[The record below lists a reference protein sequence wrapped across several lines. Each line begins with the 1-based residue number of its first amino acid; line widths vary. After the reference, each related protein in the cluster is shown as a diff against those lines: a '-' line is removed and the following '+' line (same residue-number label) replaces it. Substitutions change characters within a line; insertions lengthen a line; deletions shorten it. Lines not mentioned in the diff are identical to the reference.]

1 MLIRILLGAAAVLAG
16 LAALL
21 WFSLTPPAP
30 LARPE
35 PGIVLENVT
44 LLQPGEGRRARQ
56 RLVVEGGTIAEVG
69 PAGAAAMP
77 SGTEGAQEWSGAFV
91 LPGLIDMHVHFPP
104 ETGLR
109 QTELFAFLHLA
120 HGVTTVRDAGDVD
133 GTATAPARDGVREG
147 DFPGPRVLAC
157 GPLVDGPDPV
167 WANTR
172 VIATPGDAE
181 PAVAQIKADG
191 FDCVKAYTNLTPD
204 TLAAVRAAAKKHD
217 LPVIGHVPARVPFEE
232 ARLDDVQHLTGAHPP
247 RDPPLPFP
255 KVLVGWRDFTEERA
269 RFITGMS
276 LAYDI
281 AHTPTLVVLDRQ
293 FAMRDYEAARQ
304 GEDVGLLPRIYRDV
318 VWSPTEG
325 LPFVRN
331 RSEEDY
337 RLFEDA
343 LLGSQELVARMH
355 RAGVR
360 IHAGTDC
367 QIPFVVPGAALHRE
381 LHLLSE
387 AGLGPEGALAAATTV
402 PGASLGIAGLGRLDV
417 GSPADLLLFA
427 KDPTRNLDHLDTLL
441 GVVADGR
448 VYRRADLDAQQEA
461 YRRHHDGRIFD
472 ATSVF
477 LTRQVLKRIFATD
490 EDAAAQE
497 AP

>member
-1 MLIRILLGAAAVLAG
+1 MLIRVVVAAAVVIGG

-21 WFSLTPPAP
+21 WFSLMPPAP
-30 LARPE
+30 LARPDQ
-35 PGIVLENVT
+35 GVVLESVT
-44 LLQPGEGRRARQ
+44 LIQPGEGRRVGQ
-56 RLVVEGGTIAEVG
+56 RLVVEGAAIAEVG
-69 PAGAAAMP
+69 PSAAA
-77 SGTEGAQEWSGAFV
+77 SDSADDEWSGAFV

-104 ETGLR
+104 DVGLH

-133 GTATAPARDGVREG
+133 GTSTAPARDGVREG
-147 DFPGPRVLAC
+147 RFPGPRVLAC
-157 GPLVDGPDPV
+157 GPFVDGPDPI
-167 WANTR
+167 WTNSR
-172 VIATPGDAE
+172 VVAVPADAE
-181 PAVAQIKADG
+181 PIVAQIAADG
-191 FDCVKAYTNLTPD
+191 FDCVKAYNNLTPE
-204 TLAAVRAAAKKHD
+204 TLAAVREAAAKHG
-217 LPVIGHVPARVPFEE
+217 LPVIGHVPGRVAFED
-232 ARLDDVQHLTGAHPP
+232 ARLDDVQHLTGVHPLQ
-247 RDPPLPFP
+247 DPPVPFP
-255 KVLVGWRDFTEERA
+255 EVLAGWRVFSDERA

-293 FAMRDYEAARQ
+293 LAMRDYEAARK
-304 GEDVGLLPRIYRDV
+304 GEDVGLLPRLYRDV

-331 RSEEDY
+331 RTEEDY
-337 RLFEDA
+337 RLFEEA
-343 LLGSQELVARMH
+343 LRGSQALVARMY

-402 PGASLGIAGLGRLDV
+402 PGASLGVTGLGRLDV

-427 KDPTRNLDHLDTLL
+427 EDPTRNLDHLDTLL

-448 VYRRADLDAQQEA
+448 LYRRAELDAQREA
-461 YRRHHDGRIFD
+461 YRRHHESLVFD
-472 ATSVF
+472 TVSVA
-477 LTRQVLKRIFATD
+477 LTRQALKRVFAAD
-490 EDAAAQE
+490 GDVDAE
-497 AP
+497 RAP